1 MPDLPDEQ
9 EPEPEEPPNE
19 TVAGAGHASGDGE
32 APSP

>member
-9 EPEPEEPPNE
+9 EPEEEQPNE